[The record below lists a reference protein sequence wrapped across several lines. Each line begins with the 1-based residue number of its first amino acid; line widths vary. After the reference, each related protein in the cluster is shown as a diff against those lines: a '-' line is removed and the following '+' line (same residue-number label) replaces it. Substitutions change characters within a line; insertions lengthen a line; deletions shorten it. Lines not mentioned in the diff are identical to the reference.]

1 MKRTILGCAVLIVS
15 MVGCKLFHREPGE
28 ADCPIFKTKMGPRP
42 GEDQHARAGYP
53 REVSDCAHPSDTG
66 AYVAYPVGGGEAIR
80 HKGCEPGPAEG
91 VWGWDYQGRCI
102 PSNVELLWTAGRYQ
116 GGIDG
121 YNGIAPNIMKKI
133 HERHEKHEEGHEG
146 GEGHGAGG
154 HNGDGHGGS
163 GAHKDGGHG
172 SAGSSAGQSAGGG
185 HE

>member
-1 MKRTILGCAVLIVS
+1 MRRTILGCAVLIVS

-28 ADCPIFKTKMGPRP
+28 ADCPIFKTQMGPRP

-53 REVSDCAHPSDTG
+53 REVSPCAHPSDTG
-66 AYVAYPVGGGEAIR
+66 AYVVYPVGGGEACPR
-80 HKGCEPGPAEG
+80 KGCEPGRDEG

-121 YNGIAPNIMKKI
+121 YNGHGPNLMKKI
-133 HERHEKHEEGHEG
+133 HERHETHEEGHEG
-146 GEGHGAGG
+146 EGHGEGHGNGG
-154 HNGDGHGGS
+154 HNG
-163 GAHKDGGHG
+163 GGHG
-172 SAGSSAGQSAGGG
+172 ADAGGHKAGQSAGQPAGGG